1 MRLNELTNNIRRKVN
16 KPVEKKRINTEVY
29 DKDIE
34 SIKIDED
41 DSSVEG
47 KSNSDSS
54 PRSDRIF
61 PKKMVP

>member
-1 MRLNELTNNIRRKVN
+1 MRLNELTNNIRRKIN
-16 KPVEKKRINTEVY
+16 KTVEKKMTSNEVY

-54 PRSDRIF
+54 PRSDRIL
-61 PKKMVP
+61 PKKKVP

>member
-47 KSNSDSS
+47 SSSSDSS
-54 PRSDRIF
+54 SRRESNF
-61 PKKMVP
+61 NKK